1 MGQAKKDKIYI
12 YGKHALKEALTSAP
26 QAITK
31 IFLANRDDAELE
43 ALIKK
48 TGVSVGE
55 LSSASLENDASHQG
69 VIGSVSPEKLA
80 RKYEEFFDKYT
91 ITPNSLFVFLNG
103 LQDPQNV
110 GAIIRSAAAFGAS
123 GVIMPER
130 EQAPI
135 TGAVAKTSAG
145 MVFRVPIIT
154 AGSVLDTI
162 KDLKKRGFTVYGM
175 EGESKNMIQ
184 NEAFAGPTV
193 FIMGNESK
201 GLEKELIELCDR
213 LIAISMDPKCESL
226 NVAVSAGIA
235 LYLRQLRFPHKSE
248 KI

>member
-1 MGQAKKDKIYI
+1 VKKDKIYI
-12 YGKHALKEALTSAP
+12 YGRHALKEALMSAP

-31 IFLANRDDAELE
+31 IFLADRNDVELE

-48 TGVSVGE
+48 SGISVGE
-55 LSSASLENDASHQG
+55 LSSASIENDASHQG
-69 VIGSVSPEKLA
+69 VIGSISPEKLI
-80 RKYEEFFDKYT
+80 RKYEGFFEKYT
-91 ITPNSLFVFLNG
+91 VTPNSLFVFLDG

-110 GAIIRSAAAFGAS
+110 GAIIRSAVAFGAS
-123 GVIMPER
+123 GVIIPER

-135 TGAVAKTSAG
+135 TGTVAKTSAG

-154 AGSVLDTI
+154 TGSVLDTI
-162 KDLKKRGFTVYGM
+162 KDLKNKGFTIYGM
-175 EGESKNMIQ
+175 DGESKNMIQ
-184 NEAFAGPTV
+184 DEAFNDPTV

-201 GLEKELIELCDR
+201 GLSKEVFTVCDK
-213 LIAISMDPKCESL
+213 LVSIPMDQKCESL

-235 LYLRQLRFPHKSE
+235 LYTKRLKNI